1 MAYIIIGDL
10 QMIIKTGVK
19 LMVLTILLIISIAV
33 CYMGTALAE
42 PNHGSAGRPD
52 IEQIKAKVTP
62 LLAEF
67 KAGQMKNMA
76 PAAPNRD
83 LLGDQR
89 SFFVYN
95 FKNVGYDKITATLRK
110 VGGHCYIYVDNTLW
124 TGNLITQPQIET
136 IASTF
141 DNTYY
146 PTETAYFGQ
155 ENSPGIDNDIRVT
168 VLITRIVTSS
178 NSIIGYFDPTDEL
191 PDSQAQTIGLRSNQR
206 EMFYMNGY
214 DYIPANP
221 TFMHTLSHEFFH
233 MIQYNQNPKE
243 ESWVGE
249 GMADNAAYIVGNR
262 ALDDKMNA
270 FMKNPSISLLPL
282 SYDVEPIAHYGAS
295 FLFIRYLF
303 EQYGGS
309 NVTEQQNFMRNL
321 TRSGDKG
328 TRTIDFA
335 LASAGY
341 PDVKFKD
348 IFADWTLTNYINPK
362 GFSKYKYKDFVIN
375 IDPLQT
381 HTGYPVRD
389 RSFDLNY
396 WSANY
401 IMFKYAASKSHVL
414 EFSGSASGTYYPRVC
429 MFNKDGTIVV
439 KNITLNG
446 DNQGFID
453 LAEFGITYNSVL
465 LVPSLTAE
473 RGPTKYHY
481 AVGYAGPTVG
491 IYPNP
496 ILADDMY
503 ITVKSVSK
511 PQVIVKRSGGPDEK
525 VTMNTAQKNLYTG
538 TYHVLYSG
546 LFEVSVTGEDEN
558 NLTGTIKTEFEIRK
572 LQNRVLNMI
581 SFGDGRGY
589 FSARIDM
596 TDSQTSATGESTTDY
611 PKVTV
616 VPADIEEKSDEASTA
631 KELKCLTGVRTFD
644 NIPKRVYKSSEVSFN
659 FRDITPSNISAGQLG
674 IYEKDASSPSGFR
687 YCESYMKDGSMIA
700 ANVNTTGDYYLMFDD
715 VAPAVSEMRRANGII
730 DIQITDGGSGV
741 AADKVKVEAPEG
753 VEYKYFETEGLV
765 RISNYGGSGA
775 IKLTVADRSQ
785 NAAAYNINYQAGNV
799 SNDVSSLYSAP
810 NPAVTFANITWQ
822 GGAPP
827 FKIKIHDV
835 YSNTVASYDG
845 VFARN
850 YRWTLANDSMD
861 IVSNGIYYFSVEDN
875 NGVTA
880 KYGKIAV
887 LK

>member
-1 MAYIIIGDL
+1 M
-10 QMIIKTGVK
+10 IKTGVK
-19 LMVLTILLIISIAV
+19 LTVLTILLIISLAV
-33 CYMGTALAE
+33 CYVGAALAE
-42 PNHGSAGRPD
+42 PNQGFPGRPD
-52 IEQIKAKVTP
+52 IERIKEKITP
-62 LLAEF
+62 LLTEY
-67 KAGQMKNMA
+67 KASRMKNMA

-95 FKNVGYDKITATLRK
+95 FSMGRYDNVTATLRK
-110 VGGHCYIYVDNTLW
+110 VGGHCYMYVDNTLW
-124 TGNLITQPQIET
+124 TGNLITQSQIET
-136 IASTF
+136 VASTF

-155 ENSPGIDNDIRVT
+155 ENSPGIDNDVK
-168 VLITRIVTSS
+168 ITILTTRLVSSS
-178 NSIIGYFDPTDEL
+178 NPIIGYFDPTDEL
-191 PDSQAQTIGLRSNQR
+191 PDSQAQTVGLRSNQR

-221 TFMHTLSHEFFH
+221 TYMHTLSHEFWH
-233 MIQYNQNPKE
+233 MISYNQNPKE
-243 ESWVGE
+243 ESWVAE
-249 GMADNAAYIVGNR
+249 GIADNAAYIVGNR
-262 ALDDKMNA
+262 VLQDKMDA
-270 FMKNPSISLLPL
+270 FAKNPSINLLPF
-282 SYDVEPIAHYGAS
+282 SYDVDPITHYGAS

-303 EQYGGS
+303 EQYGGT
-309 NVTEQQNFMRNL
+309 NIVEQQNFMRNL

-328 TRTIDFA
+328 TRTIDYA

-348 IFADWTLTNYINPK
+348 IFADWALTNYINPK

-375 IDPLQT
+375 ISALQT

-396 WSANY
+396 WSAHY
-401 IMFKYAASKSHVL
+401 IMFQYAASKSHVL
-414 EFSGSASGTYYPRVC
+414 EFSGAPFGTYYPRVC

-439 KNITLNG
+439 KNISLNG
-446 DNQGFID
+446 DNKGFID
-453 LAEFGITYNSVL
+453 LAEFGLTYNSVL
-465 LVPSLTAE
+465 LVPALTAE
-473 RGPTKYHY
+473 RGPNKYHY
-481 AVGYAGPTVG
+481 AVGFAGPTVG

-496 ILADDMY
+496 VFVDDMY
-503 ITVKSVSK
+503 ITVKSISK
-511 PQVIVKRSGGPDEK
+511 PQVIVKRSGGPDQK
-525 VTMNTAQKNLYTG
+525 VTMNAAQKNLYTG
-538 TYHVLYSG
+538 TYHVVYSG
-546 LFEVSVTGEDEN
+546 MFDVSVTGEDEN
-558 NLTGTIKTEFEIRK
+558 GLIGTIKTSFEIRK

-581 SFGDGRGY
+581 AFGEGRGY

-596 TDSQTSATGESTTDY
+596 ADSQMPAAGENAADY

-616 VPADIEEKSDEASTA
+616 VPADIDEKTGVTETGG
-631 KELKCLTGVRTFD
+631 ELKCLSGVRTFD

-674 IYEKDASSPSGFR
+674 IYEKDANSATGFR
-687 YCESYMKDGSMIA
+687 FCESYMKDGNMIA

-715 VAPAVSEMRRANGII
+715 IAPKVSEMRRANGII
-730 DIQITDGGSGV
+730 DIQINDGGSGV
-741 AADKVKVEAPEG
+741 ASGGVKVEAPEG
-753 VEYKYFETEGLV
+753 VEYKYFENEGLV
-765 RISNYGGSGA
+765 RISNYGGAGA
-775 IKLTVADRSQ
+775 IKLTVADRAQ
-785 NAAAYNINYQAGNV
+785 NSAAYNVNYQAGNV

-810 NPAVTFANITWQ
+810 NPAATFANITWQ
-822 GGAPP
+822 GGVPP
-827 FKIKIHDV
+827 FKVKIHDI

-861 IVSNGIYYFSVEDN
+861 MVSNGIYYFSVEDN